1 MPMSEGAMEK
11 RTPAEEA
18 KLLMP
23 PPETETRT
31 SDRQLFRVACPQCSR
46 KFATDIKMM
55 RHLEKF
61 H

>member
-1 MPMSEGAMEK
+1 MEK
-11 RTPAEEA
+11 RTPALAEEA

-31 SDRQLFRVACPQCSR
+31 SDRQLFGVACPQCSR
-46 KFATDIKMM
+46 KFATDVKMM